1 MSRIAALFSPY
12 LREIDVGVG
21 EVGAHEG
28 EATDL
33 VRGVL
38 EAG

>member
-1 MSRIAALFSPY
+1 MSRIAALAV

-21 EVGAHEG
+21 EVGAHDG

-38 EAG
+38 DAG